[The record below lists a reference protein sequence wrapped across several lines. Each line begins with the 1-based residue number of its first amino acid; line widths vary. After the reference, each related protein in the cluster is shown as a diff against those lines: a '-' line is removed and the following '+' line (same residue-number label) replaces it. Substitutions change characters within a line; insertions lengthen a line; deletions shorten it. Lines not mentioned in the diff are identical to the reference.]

1 MERSHVRKRIL
12 IVEDEPSVLNLMAQA
27 MGMEGYLVLTAQN
40 GQKALAVIRDMHV
53 DFIICDVKMPDC
65 NGEAFYDEVQR
76 VRPQLRERIVF
87 MTGDTVSPGTVR
99 FLERSGAPYL
109 LKPFNLS
116 DLRKVVAESLE
127 KGRKTRG

>member
-1 MERSHVRKRIL
+1 MERSPVRKRIL

-76 VRPQLRERIVF
+76 VRPQLRERIAF
-87 MTGDTVSPGTVR
+87 MTGDTVSPQTLT

-116 DLRKVVAESLE
+116 DLRKLVAKSLE
-127 KGRKTRG
+127 KSQETTD

>member
-1 MERSHVRKRIL
+1 MRKRIL

-76 VRPQLRERIVF
+76 VRPQLRERIAF
-87 MTGDTVSPGTVR
+87 MTGDTVSPRTVT

-116 DLRKVVAESLE
+116 DLRKLVAKSLE
-127 KGRKTRG
+127 KSQEPTD

>member
-1 MERSHVRKRIL
+1 MARSQVRKRIL

-27 MGMEGYLVLTAQN
+27 MGMEGYLVVTAQN
-40 GQKALAVIRDMHV
+40 GQKALALIRDMHV

-65 NGEAFYDEVQR
+65 DGEAFYDEIQR
-76 VRPQLRERIVF
+76 VRPQLGGRIAF
-87 MTGDTVSPGTVR
+87 MTGDTVSPRTVT

-116 DLRKVVAESLE
+116 DLRRVVAKSLE
-127 KGRKTRG
+127 KNRGTTD